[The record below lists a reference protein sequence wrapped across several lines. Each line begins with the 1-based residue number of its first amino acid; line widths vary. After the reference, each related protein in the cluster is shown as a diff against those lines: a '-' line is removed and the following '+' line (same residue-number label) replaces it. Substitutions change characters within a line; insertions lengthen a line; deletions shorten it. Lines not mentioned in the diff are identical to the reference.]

1 MGNKFKEFLFPNK
14 EKNNSDD
21 TTIIYKEKEEKT
33 NMNVTMNKQ
42 NSSSPNII
50 TPKVFA
56 QVEGIAN
63 ELLAGK
69 SVIVDLTLTDISEA
83 KRICDFL
90 NGVTFALNGNV
101 EKVAKLVYMFTPK
114 N

>member
-1 MGNKFKEFLFPNK
+1 MGNKLKEFLFPSK
-14 EKNNSDD
+14 EKEELDN
-21 TTIIYKEKEEKT
+21 TTIIYKAKEDSK
-33 NMNVTMNKQ
+33 NMNSTQFKS

-50 TPKVFA
+50 TPKVFS

-63 ELLAGK
+63 ELLSGK
-69 SVIVDLTLTDISEA
+69 SVIVDLTLTDITEA

-90 NGVTFALNGNV
+90 NGVTFALNGKV
-101 EKVAKLVYMFTPK
+101 EKVAKLVYLFAPK

>member
-14 EKNNSDD
+14 EKANSDD
-21 TTIIYKEKEEKT
+21 TTIIYKEKDEKT
-33 NMNVTMNKQ
+33 NMNATMNKQ
-42 NSSSPNII
+42 SSYSPNII

-90 NGVTFALNGNV
+90 NGVTFALNGKV
-101 EKVAKLVYMFTPK
+101 EKVAKLVYMFAPK

>member
-1 MGNKFKEFLFPNK
+1 MGNKLKDFLFPNK
-14 EKNNSDD
+14 GKEELDN
-21 TTIIYKEKEEKT
+21 TTVIYKTKEENK
-33 NMNVTMNKQ
+33 TMNSTQFKS
-42 NSSSPNII
+42 NNSSPNII

-63 ELLAGK
+63 ELISGK

-90 NGVTFALNGNV
+90 NGVTFALNGKV
-101 EKVAKLVYMFTPK
+101 EKVAKLVYLFAPK